1 MSKEHRGSRFTK
13 LIRKTEEERMNTR
26 FLLTAILAV
35 FLLTTMGAGCAKKQV
50 DTTTPVEPTTTE
62 PVVVD
67 TPEPEEKPI
76 VQPKPMVDQ
85 AKVRAKETLTEEKIF
100 FDYDK
105 FDLKPRAKDVL
116 RTKAGIMKQYPGWRM
131 LIEGHCDERG
141 TEEYNLALGERRA
154 RAAYEFMVLLGV
166 SPSRLKMVSFGEERP
181 AVMGSNEAAWS
192 QNRRAEFKVFE

>member
-1 MSKEHRGSRFTK
+1 
-13 LIRKTEEERMNTR
+13 MNMR
-26 FLLTAILAV
+26 FLLTAFLAV
-35 FLLTTMGAGCAKKQV
+35 FLLTIMGAGCAKQRID
-50 DTTTPVEPTTTE
+50 DTTTPPVVETTTDT
-62 PVVVD
+62 VVD
-67 TPEPEEKPI
+67 E
-76 VQPKPMVDQ
+76 VKPMVDDLVDDVEPMDDQ
-85 AKVRAKETLTEEKIF
+85 VKLRAKETLADEKIF

-105 FDLKPRAKDVL
+105 FDLKSRSKDIL
-116 RTKAGIMKQYPGWRM
+116 RTKAGIMKQYPDFRM

-154 RAAYEFMVLLGV
+154 RAAYEFLVLLGV